1 MCEMIGR
8 IGFTSLII
16 LILDVIK
23 IYVKVLIFCLNRDN
37 LSKKLLTKKLL
48 IFMLKSIV
56 IPLQL
61 QDKNERKVE
70 KSGVIPN
77 LFRDPLLIGWGA
89 EINSA

>member
-1 MCEMIGR
+1 
-8 IGFTSLII
+8 
-16 LILDVIK
+16 
-23 IYVKVLIFCLNRDN
+23 
-37 LSKKLLTKKLL
+37 
-48 IFMLKSIV
+48 MLKSIV